1 MPRVL
6 MVEDDALQ
14 RRMYRDALASEYDV
28 TLLPNGHDAM
38 LEDWPSY
45 DCVVVD
51 LFMAGLAGDE
61 VIERAAAHYGDRL
74 PPVILFTASPKSL
87 TSGLHLPATVIT
99 KGGGSSGK
107 VLDTLRNGIAY
118 AIAHHSA

>member
-1 MPRVL
+1 MPRGL
-6 MVEDDALQ
+6 MVEGDALQ

-28 TLLPNGHDAM
+28 TMLSSGHEAM

-51 LFMAGLAGDE
+51 LYMPGLSGDTL
-61 VIERAAAHYGDRL
+61 IQRAADHYGDRL

-118 AIAHHSA
+118 AIAHHSP